1 MNNLVTVYE
10 SFNDARRQEKC
21 RANNLLSCIK
31 EGIYLK
37 DIKLLMRNLNNKKM
51 LKK

>member
-21 RANNLLSCIK
+21 RANNFLSCIK
-31 EGIYLK
+31 EGILFKGYK
-37 DIKLLMRNLNNKKM
+37 VTYEESK
-51 LKK
+51 